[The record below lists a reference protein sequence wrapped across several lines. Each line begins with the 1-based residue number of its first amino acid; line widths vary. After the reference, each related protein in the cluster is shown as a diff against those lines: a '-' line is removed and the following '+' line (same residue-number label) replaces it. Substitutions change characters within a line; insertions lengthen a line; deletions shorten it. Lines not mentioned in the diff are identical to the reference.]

1 MKHHDILIVGSGVI
15 GTTLANSLKS
25 DDLSIGIIDSEA
37 SPKFSKRHLTER
49 KKFYKDAEYPFSIT
63 KVDYQ

>member
-15 GTTLANSLKS
+15 GSTLANSLKS

-37 SPKFSKRHLTER
+37 SQNLV
-49 KKFYKDAEYPFSIT
+49 KDIF
-63 KVDYQ
+63 Q

>member
-37 SPKFSKRHLTER
+37 SPKFSKDI
-49 KKFYKDAEYPFSIT
+49 F
-63 KVDYQ
+63 Q